1 MAATWEYDENNN
13 MDGARVLL
21 QRGLRVN
28 KLSTR
33 LRLEWCRMEL
43 RYRDKVQTRLQLAGL
58 SLIPVVVRQAD
69 PTRLDGMIA
78 SRDNGRAW

>member
-58 SLIPVVVRQAD
+58 SLIPVVVRQAY
-69 PTRLDGMIA
+69 PTRFDGMIA